1 MRRPLKVKSLNSRVP
16 LRAAALS
23 ASGAARRMFPAWIVA
38 DEGGVAF
45 TARVAA
51 PRVRDALVLRPVA
64 GRKPAKGA
72 ARKGKANA
80 DGPR

>member
-51 PRVRDALVLRPVA
+51 PRVRDALVLRPVG
-64 GRKPAKGA
+64 GRKPAQVA
-72 ARKGKANA
+72 ARKRKTNA
-80 DGPR
+80 AGQR

>member
-1 MRRPLKVKSLNSRVP
+1 MRRPAKVKNSSARVP

-23 ASGAARRMFPAWIVA
+23 ASGAARGMFPAWIVA
-38 DEGGVAF
+38 DEGEVAF

-64 GRKPAKGA
+64 GHRTNKVAG
-72 ARKGKANA
+72 RKGNTNA